1 MGIDKIMIIDG
12 GFATQL
18 TVHVG
23 LRVDGDP
30 LWSARFNSTNPNAV
44 IETHLDFLRNG
55 ADAILT
61 NTYQASV
68 EGHMEYLNMNEK
80 ESIELIKSTV
90 QLAHNARN
98 KYMEE
103 QEDKT
108 SKFSFKFFLG
118 NK

>member
-61 NTYQASV
+61 NTYQASI
-68 EGHMEYLNMNEK
+68 EGHMEYLKMNEK

-108 SKFSFKFFLG
+108 SNFY
-118 NK
+118 